1 MKKISIIFILL
12 SFSSFIWADNNEKG
26 VYVAKFYIEYENVSS
41 YLSNLGG
48 INILHYLSLQKNNN
62 KDINFNISHFGFKQN
77 SYYTRE
83 IPIEESVY
91 NLNFY
96 TDIKGT
102 ANSVSIDENE
112 YSYNVNHI
120 NINPCNDNVGNGN
133 FEIKIKN
140 QFTGSQTYETFI
152 INYHLEIRPK
162 EIKCRTSNERIL
174 LYEDTI
180 CIRAT
185 KGFPKDVYKWRFQY
199 KNANGQTIKGNFTP
213 SKTEDNGATIYV
225 KGSDFLSVSDF
236 HDLVYR
242 EENISIMPDGASE
255 KNKPLSF
262 TSVNLTAKPS
272 APNITKV
279 TFDKPKCPNKP
290 ATNIIVYLD
299 RPIAK
304 GENIILQFID
314 ESNQKKV
321 DINASIC
328 GSNEIKV
335 NSIEARKWKIIYLK
349 TTYKNKSGKD
359 ISSDSEGDKMRAQIE
374 ITTPEQLSLNFKKS
388 TKTKCYG
395 DSNGEISCHIKGG
408 TGSKTYSLS
417 RENVLVKTL
426 IKGNNEACDFK
437 GLSAGTYSISATDT
451 NGCKTEKEETITIGE
466 PQPVTISASVE
477 SNPKCYGSS
486 EGIIKYESSGGT
498 GNIKCY
504 IQNSVHEFKDS
515 TYSNSFSG
523 LAAGTYYLSAEDKNG
538 CSSKK
543 IETLISEPERLYL
556 SLETKNVTINGTDN
570 GSLSASFS
578 GGTEPYT
585 LSFDNREL
593 NYSFPL
599 DDVLLNGNMKAG
611 EGTVTLLDDNGCSTF
626 QNYNITEPDTISARV
641 KQIDFIKCFEDS
653 TASLQIENI
662 KGGMGGY
669 TIEWFED
676 GDLISKDT
684 SISNLPAGEYLV
696 FIKDSVGA
704 VTNYEITIDQ
714 PKKINL
720 LPSITN
726 SACVGEATGS
736 ILLSADGG
744 TTPYIFSL
752 ENNTDSSGEYH
763 DLPVG
768 IYAVSVKDENGCT
781 TDSIVEIKTL
791 SDIIL
796 NVKSSSPSCYNTKN
810 GTISISIENG
820 IGPYFVRLA
829 DKDFSQVKA
838 TLELTNLKAGSYNIE
853 VIDSLGC
860 SKTTETILT
869 KPKKLNI
876 ELPEKIYLCKG
887 QSETIN
893 IENERVTNV
902 DWYLNEE
909 LIHTGFN
916 NTLTQEGVYKLHF
929 TYGKHCH
936 SYGEIEVDTINK
948 KVDANFLVAAE
959 IPVNDDAH
967 LLNITKVEDYD
978 YQEWVYPLSDA
989 WVYGE
994 DENSLQLVFLKE
1006 GVWDVGLV
1014 SYLDK
1019 CKASLFK
1026 TVKTF
1031 TPDNSSISED
1041 NTYHISEL
1049 SIDKSPNNG
1058 KFTAKIELSDKTDIK
1073 LYLYNA
1079 SNGHIIDTK
1088 EVSGEKTYEIK
1099 FDIFTATGEYIL
1111 LAVAPTWQKSKW
1123 IKMII
1128 K

>member
-1 MKKISIIFILL
+1 M
-12 SFSSFIWADNNEKG
+12 E
-26 VYVAKFYIEYENVSS
+26 
-41 YLSNLGG
+41 
-48 INILHYLSLQKNNN
+48 
-62 KDINFNISHFGFKQN
+62 
-77 SYYTRE
+77 
-83 IPIEESVY
+83 
-91 NLNFY
+91 
-96 TDIKGT
+96 
-102 ANSVSIDENE
+102 
-112 YSYNVNHI
+112 
-120 NINPCNDNVGNGN
+120 
-133 FEIKIKN
+133 
-140 QFTGSQTYETFI
+140 
-152 INYHLEIRPK
+152 
-162 EIKCRTSNERIL
+162 
-174 LYEDTI
+174 
-180 CIRAT
+180 
-185 KGFPKDVYKWRFQY
+185 
-199 KNANGQTIKGNFTP
+199 GNFTP
-213 SKTEDNGATIYV
+213 FKKEDNGATIYV

-255 KNKPLSF
+255 NNKPLSF

-321 DINASIC
+321 DINTSIC

-426 IKGNNEACDFK
+426 IKGNSEDCEFK
-437 GLSAGTYSISATDT
+437 GLSAGTYSISATDA
-451 NGCKTEKEETITIGE
+451 NGCKTEKEETITISE

-486 EGIIKYESSGGT
+486 EGFIKYETSGGT

-504 IQNSVHEFKDS
+504 LQNLLHEVKDS

-523 LAAGTYYLSAEDKNG
+523 LSAGTYYLNATDANG
-538 CSSKK
+538 CMSNT
-543 IETLISEPERLYL
+543 IETRLEEPDALYL
-556 SLETKNVTINGTDN
+556 SLETQNVTINDTNN
-570 GSLSASFS
+570 GRLSASFG
-578 GGTEPYT
+578 GGTGSYT
-585 LSFDNREL
+585 LYYLGKNEK
-593 NYSFPL
+593 FPFPIE
-599 DDVLLNGNMKAG
+599 DKLLGNNLSKG
-611 EGTVTLLDDNGCSTF
+611 EGTITLYDSNGCAISE
-626 QNYNITEPDTISARV
+626 NYNITEPDTISAV
-641 KQIDFIKCFEDS
+641 IKQIDFIKCFGDR
-653 TASLQIENI
+653 TASLQIDSI
-662 KGGMGGY
+662 AGGMGGY
-669 TIEWFED
+669 TIEWIGPDDFT
-676 GDLISKDT
+676 SKDT
-684 SISNLPAGEYLV
+684 SISNLPAGEYWV
-696 FIKDSVGA
+696 FVKDSVGA
-704 VTNYEITIDQ
+704 VTKYEVTIEE
-714 PKKINL
+714 PNKIKIL
-720 LPSITN
+720 TSITN
-726 SACVGEATGS
+726 SACVGEGTGS

-752 ENNTDSSGEYH
+752 ENNTDNSGKYH
-763 DLPVG
+763 NLPVG

-791 SDIIL
+791 SDINL
-796 NVKSSSPSCYNTKN
+796 NVKSSSPSCYNIKN

-820 IGPYFVRLA
+820 IGPYYISCGN
-829 DKDFSQVKA
+829 DIYENIKDN
-838 TLELTNLKAGSYNIE
+838 LRLTNLKAGSYNIE

-869 KPKKLNI
+869 KPKKINI
-876 ELPEKIYLCKG
+876 ELPEKIYLCEG

-916 NTLTQEGVYKLHF
+916 NTLTQEGVYKLDF
-929 TYGKHCH
+929 TYGKQCH
-936 SYGEIEVDTINK
+936 SYGEIEVDTINR

-967 LLNITKVEDYD
+967 LLNITKVENYD

-994 DENSLQLVFLKE
+994 DENSLQLVFLKD
-1006 GVWDVGLV
+1006 GVWDVGLI

-1088 EVSGEKTYEIK
+1088 DVSGEKIYEIK
-1099 FDIFTATGEYIL
+1099 FDVFTTSGEYIL
-1111 LAVAPTWQKSKW
+1111 LAIAPAWQKSKW